1 MQVLLDPSNIE
12 SAVQLVTKVDGHKVS
27 LQVIMHR
34 VKKDQ
39 KLIFCCRFSDLYG
52 GVRFTQ

>member
-27 LQVIMHR
+27 LQVIICTHKSMTTR
-34 VKKDQ
+34 LKSILAQ
-39 KLIFCCRFSDLYG
+39 ATL
-52 GVRFTQ
+52 